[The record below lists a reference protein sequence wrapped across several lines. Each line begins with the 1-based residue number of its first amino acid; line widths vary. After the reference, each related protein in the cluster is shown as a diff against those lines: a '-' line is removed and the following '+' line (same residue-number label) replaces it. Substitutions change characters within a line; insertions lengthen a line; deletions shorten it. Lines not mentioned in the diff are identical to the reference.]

1 MELRDVILVDTNE
14 PQDPDKAK
22 DAGLN
27 VIGTHTWDGPTPPG
41 SFVAIEMSDDAPME
55 MIRMS
60 TPMFMAV
67 RKSCELDDDGLRR
80 LMCELLSCV
89 ATNLTSHNIEQGTY
103 AERGVPHMDYDD
115 AITYF
120 SQVDDERFLRCEMA
134 VSDITEEMVDAY
146 ESEVRSTLKLV

>member
-1 MELRDVILVDTNE
+1 MELKNVILVDTNE

-22 DAGLN
+22 EVGFN
-27 VIGTHTWDGPTPPG
+27 VVGTHTWDGPTPPG
-41 SFVAIEMSDDAPME
+41 SFFAIDDLV
-55 MIRMS
+55 RMS

-89 ATNLTSHNIEQGTY
+89 ATSLTSHNLEQGTY
-103 AERGVPHMDYDD
+103 AERGVPHMDCGE

>member
-1 MELRDVILVDTNE
+1 MELKDVILVDTNE

-22 DAGLN
+22 EVGFN
-27 VIGTHTWDGPTPPG
+27 VVGTHTWDGPTPPG
-41 SFVAIEMSDDAPME
+41 SFVVIDSSGDTLV
-55 MIRMS
+55 RMS

-89 ATNLTSHNIEQGTY
+89 ETNLTCHNIEQGTY
-103 AERGVPHMDYDD
+103 VERRGVPHMYCGE
-115 AITYF
+115 AIAYF

>member
-1 MELRDVILVDTNE
+1 MELKDVILVDTNE

-22 DAGLN
+22 EVGFN
-27 VIGTHTWDGPTPPG
+27 VVGTHTWDGPTPPG
-41 SFVAIEMSDDAPME
+41 SFVIIDNVDDALV
-55 MIRMS
+55 RMS

-89 ATNLTSHNIEQGTY
+89 ATSLTSHNIEQGAY
-103 AERGVPHMDYDD
+103 VERGVPHMDYDD

-146 ESEVRSTLKLV
+146 ESEVRGTLKLV